1 MRALVYDTA
10 FRTRADRKQTWGF
23 GLLAVSAGI
32 WLWIAAQLL
41 LPFSAEHG
49 GGSPDDCESRVF
61 YSTREVGMKRTSTDY
76 ADAEGTRCAAERDWA
91 GLLAL
96 LVLSLPVAVV
106 GTVLYTSASTAR
118 RLSEHAAE
126 VARLTEFPK
135 G

>member
-10 FRTRADRKQTWGF
+10 FRARADRKLTWGF
-23 GLLAVSAGI
+23 GLLAAAAGI

-41 LPFSAEHG
+41 LPFTAE
-49 GGSPDDCESRVF
+49 SDECESRVF
-61 YSTREVGMKRTSTDY
+61 YTTHDVGMKWPYDDY

-96 LVLSLPVAVV
+96 LVLSLPTAVA

-118 RLSEHAAE
+118 QLSEHAAE
-126 VARLTEFPK
+126 VARLAESAK